1 MTPAELK
8 VFEAWKAKSANR
20 PASPGAPASGV
31 CPDFLK
37 GTCALGA
44 MCSMEHPEG
53 PSKTALRKAAKAA
66 AKAAAGP

>member
-1 MTPAELK
+1 M
-8 VFEAWKAKSANR
+8 FEAWKVKSATR
-20 PASPGAPASGV
+20 AASPGAPASGV

-44 MCSMEHPEG
+44 QCSMEHPEG
-53 PSKTALRKAAKAA
+53 PSKNSVRKAKAAA